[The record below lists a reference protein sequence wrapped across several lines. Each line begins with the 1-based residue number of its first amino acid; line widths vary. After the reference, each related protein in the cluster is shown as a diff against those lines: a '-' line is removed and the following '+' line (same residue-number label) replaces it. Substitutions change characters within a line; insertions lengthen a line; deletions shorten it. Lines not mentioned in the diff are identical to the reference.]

1 MNHIEAIKEIA
12 NLLNRAERVG
22 AERDEPEGMRYIMI
36 SDTCARMLA
45 DTLNG
50 MALSFE
56 SDEWVAAIEANN
68 NG

>member
-1 MNHIEAIKEIA
+1 LNHIEAIKEIA
-12 NLLNRAERVG
+12 DLLNRAERVG

-45 DTLNG
+45 YTLDG
-50 MALSFE
+50 IA
-56 SDEWVAAIEANN
+56 VGIEANN

>member
-12 NLLNRAERVG
+12 DLLNRAERVG
-22 AERDEPEGMRYIMI
+22 AELDDPEGMRYIMI

-45 DTLNG
+45 DTLDG
-50 MALSFE
+50 I
-56 SDEWVAAIEANN
+56 AAGIEANN